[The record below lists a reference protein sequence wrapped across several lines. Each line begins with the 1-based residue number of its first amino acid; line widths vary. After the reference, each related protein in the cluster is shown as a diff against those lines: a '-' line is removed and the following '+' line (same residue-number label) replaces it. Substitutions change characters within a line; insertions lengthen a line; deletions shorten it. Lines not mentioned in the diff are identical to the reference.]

1 MRTKPSNRVQAA
13 RRLRRMDGH
22 RCTVAKLK
30 LRPRSPGLSGVRFRG
45 VHIYPALDSG
55 GGGACLAVLSCTPQV
70 RRTRCAPFGRKSPK
84 DFPTCPS
91 MLHRALVVGPDM
103 RLRPAP
109 VLPIRAKFGAHM
121 GLEPIIGCARFSP
134 SDRFP
139 SPDSYSRPIRSW
151 SRHHLEARACAA
163 LSLLVTPPLTFAPLA
178 LRKLGTDLS
187 ATRHP
192 YSHAQRVP
200 GWSSQLGLG
209 KTGRELQV
217 GRPYLSRVSRRE
229 RSRFDP

>member
-1 MRTKPSNRVQAA
+1 
-13 RRLRRMDGH
+13 MDGH

-30 LRPRSPGLSGVRFRG
+30 LRPRSPGLTGARICG

-70 RRTRCAPFGRKSPK
+70 RRTRVARSGE
-84 DFPTCPS
+84 
-91 MLHRALVVGPDM
+91 
-103 RLRPAP
+103 
-109 VLPIRAKFGAHM
+109 FGAHM

-178 LRKLGTDLS
+178 LRKFGTDLS